1 MLAVSPILRPDAERV
16 PNRLGATLSELRAIF
31 EECVEARIA
40 AGDAAL
46 VSIPGAD
53 LVAEERLPD
62 GIHPDDAGHAA
73 IAARLG
79 PQFRAALR
87 ADD

>member
-1 MLAVSPILRPDAERV
+1 MAGGA
-16 PNRLGATLSELRAIF
+16 RLGASLAQLRSIF

-46 VSIPGAD
+46 VSIPGAG
-53 LVAEERLPD
+53 LVGEERLPD
-62 GIHPDDAGHAA
+62 GIHPDDAGHAE

-79 PQFRAALR
+79 VPLRSALR
-87 ADD
+87 AHE